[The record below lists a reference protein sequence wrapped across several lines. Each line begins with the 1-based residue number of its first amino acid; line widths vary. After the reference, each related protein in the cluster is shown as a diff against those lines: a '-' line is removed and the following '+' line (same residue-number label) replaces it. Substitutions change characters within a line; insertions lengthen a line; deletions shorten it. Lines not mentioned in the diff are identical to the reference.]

1 MEKRINELSSK
12 EHLHYAI
19 QSAGDFLKHQ
29 FDVILVRYNKG
40 LNAHDHIG
48 ASQITLQDKLSGKRP
63 IDGQTYMSRAVSVS
77 VPQMM
82 SETYDIRSSFST
94 IKKIGTKVAY
104 ERKSEITFLMD
115 EPLYILDE
123 LNAFSN
129 NGRNLLDFDLGPDP
143 VQKKLTPLT
152 INSLLK
158 GGKSRLDLIVRHND
172 LLNKSVDEKSFQPL
186 WLFEDIIFLG
196 QKDDLSFDRENA
208 DTQQIAFTFL
218 FKRCTAIRNDVASK
232 II

>member
-1 MEKRINELSSK
+1 
-12 EHLHYAI
+12 
-19 QSAGDFLKHQ
+19 
-29 FDVILVRYNKG
+29 
-40 LNAHDHIG
+40 
-48 ASQITLQDKLSGKRP
+48 
-63 IDGQTYMSRAVSVS
+63 
-77 VPQMM
+77 M

-196 QKDDLSFDRENA
+196 QKDDLSFDRDNA
-208 DTQQIAFTFL
+208 ETQQIAFTFL
-218 FKRCTAIRNDVASK
+218 FKRCTAIRKDVASK

>member
-1 MEKRINELSSK
+1 MKKETN

-19 QSAGDFLKHQ
+19 QSGGDFLKHQ
-29 FDVILVRYNKG
+29 FDVILVRYDKN

-48 ASQITLQDKLSGKRP
+48 TSRLTLEDKLLGKRP

-77 VPQMM
+77 VPQMI
-82 SETYDIRSSFST
+82 SQTYDIRSGFST
-94 IKKIGTKVAY
+94 IKKIGTKVVY

-115 EPLYILDE
+115 EPLYVLDE

-129 NGRNLLDFDLGPDP
+129 NGRSLLDFDLSPDP

-158 GGKSRLDLIVRHND
+158 GGKSRIDLIVKHND
-172 LLNKSVDEKSFQPL
+172 LLSKSIDEKSFQPL

-196 QKDDLSFDRENA
+196 QKDDLIFARENA

-232 II
+232 TV